1 MLEQLLS
8 TESFAAFLVFCRLG
22 SAFALLPGFGE
33 TFVSLRAR
41 LLCALA
47 VSFVLTPA
55 VSASLP
61 PLPPAPLG
69 LIFLVCQEI
78 GVGLFLGMVARTMLS
93 ALQTAGMVVGM
104 QTGLSSALVFDPG
117 FSQQSAATGAFLSM
131 LGIVVIFTT
140 DTHHVMLAALA
151 DSYVSIPAGRLPP
164 LDDFTTAIVRV
175 TAASFALGVRIAAP
189 FLVFGVVFFF
199 GLGLLARLMP
209 QIQVFFLAVPLQ
221 IVLGLAVFIVTL
233 AIGMAAFLDEFRGS
247 LAALGR

>member
-1 MLEQLLS
+1 MLQELLS
-8 TESFAAFLVFCRLG
+8 AESFAAFLVFCRLG

-33 TFVSLRAR
+33 TFVSMRSR
-41 LLCALA
+41 LMMALA

-55 VSASLP
+55 VQSSLP
-61 PLPPAPLG
+61 ALPPAPIG
-69 LIFLVCQEI
+69 LVFLVCQEI
-78 GVGLFLGMVARTMLS
+78 GIGLFLGMVARTMLA

-117 FSQQSAATGAFLSM
+117 FTQQSAATGAFLSM
-131 LGIVVIFTT
+131 LGIVMIFTT

-151 DSYVSIPAGRLPP
+151 DSYATLPAGRLPP

-175 TAASFALGVRIAAP
+175 SAESFALGVRISAP

-221 IVLGLAVFIVTL
+221 IALGLAVFVLTL
-233 AIGMAAFLDEFRGS
+233 ALGMATFLDAFRSS
-247 LAALGR
+247 LIAVRF